1 MYIGLQVG
9 RGIAALLVL
18 FHHSSLGS
26 EVFYGDKAFNGFW
39 EFGAI
44 GVDFF
49 FVLSGFI
56 IYWVH
61 SNDSKGLSSASL
73 YIKKRLI
80 RIYPPFI
87 LISLVLLVAYNAFP
101 HLSASNREI
110 GIISSLFLIPSPT
123 LNPALSVSWTLMH
136 EMLFYMIF
144 IALYFNRLLLHSFL
158 IVWSILIIVLNL
170 IWVDDGLMLNFVL
183 NPHNL
188 QFLFGI
194 VAAII
199 VKQHKHKQLYLFVGL
214 FMLFSYITSHQYGIN
229 ASFSQLV
236 LKVYLGFCFM
246 FIVVGLCSIEKH
258 INYPKSF
265 VFIGAAS
272 YSIYLI
278 HDPAISILNR
288 VAQKI
293 YIQIPLAPEVF
304 FIFTASLSLLVGI
317 FYYLVWEKPSLHFL
331 KKNILYGKTP
341 LNKEL

>member
-1 MYIGLQVG
+1 MYLGLQVG

-61 SNDSKGLSSASL
+61 SSDSKGFSSASS

-87 LISLVLLVAYNAFP
+87 IISLVLLVAYSIFP
-101 HLSASNREI
+101 HLSGSNREI
-110 GIISSLFLIPSPT
+110 GVVTSLFLIPTPA
-123 LNPALSVSWTLMH
+123 LDPALSVSWTLMH
-136 EMLFYMIF
+136 EMLFYVIF
-144 IALYFNRLLLHSFL
+144 VSLYFNRLFLHGFL
-158 IVWSILIIVLNL
+158 VFWSILIIVLNL
-170 IWVDDGLMLNFVL
+170 IWVDDGLMLNFIL

-199 VKQHKHKQLYLFVGL
+199 VKQNKQKNVYLFVGL
-214 FMLFSYITSHQYGIN
+214 LMFFVYIASHHYGIIAN
-229 ASFSQLV
+229 FSNLV
-236 LKVYLGFCFM
+236 LKIYLGFCFM
-246 FIVVGLCSIEKH
+246 FIVILDV
-258 INYPKSF
+258 P
-265 VFIGAAS
+265 VFS
-272 YSIYLI
+272 
-278 HDPAISILNR
+278 
-288 VAQKI
+288 
-293 YIQIPLAPEVF
+293 
-304 FIFTASLSLLVGI
+304 
-317 FYYLVWEKPSLHFL
+317 
-331 KKNILYGKTP
+331 
-341 LNKEL
+341 